1 MNREFEESSTCRT
14 AIAATRPIAECQA
27 MREARGAGEE
37 KTKLGFASRTG
48 SCVQLLLRRLLS

>member
-1 MNREFEESSTCRT
+1 MNREFVESSTCRT

-27 MREARGAGEE
+27 MREARAGGE